1 VVASEEN
8 GWPTTPEE
16 LVHVQRALS
25 DARPPPWRPIASP
38 IVAGVWFAAPTGSSG
53 DRSGERAWV
62 AAVSMRGS
70 EVLAEHV
77 ERARTAAGYLPGLLA
92 LREGRMLERA
102 VRALPGPP
110 DVLLVNATGR
120 DHPRGAGLAL
130 HLGAALSL
138 PTVGVTDRPLVAE
151 ISGGV
156 GKESGDQRSVRLGG
170 QEVAALVR
178 TRAGARP
185 VVVHAAWR
193 TDVATA
199 VEVVL
204 GSSDRSRTPE
214 PLRHARRLARL
225 ARARDEGH
233 LR

>member
-1 VVASEEN
+1 MGSEEV
-8 GWPTTPEE
+8 GWPTTPEG
-16 LVHVQRALS
+16 LVHVQRSLRG
-25 DARPPPWRPIASP
+25 ARPPPWRPSASP

-62 AAVSMRGS
+62 AAVSMRQG

-77 ERARTAAGYLPGLLA
+77 ERGRTGAGYLPGLLA
-92 LREGRMLERA
+92 LREGCILERA
-102 VRALPGPP
+102 VRALPEPP

-120 DHPRGAGLAL
+120 DHPRQAGLAL

-151 ISGGV
+151 TPEAPGEAPG
-156 GKESGDQRSVRLGG
+156 ERASVHLRGE
-170 QEVAALVR
+170 EVAALVR

-193 TDVATA
+193 TDVATG
-199 VEVVL
+199 VEVVM

-225 ARARDEGH
+225 ARARDEGR

>member
-1 VVASEEN
+1 MGSEEV
-8 GWPTTPEE
+8 GWPTTSEG
-16 LVHVQRALS
+16 LVHMQRALR
-25 DARPPPWRPIASP
+25 DARPPPWRPSASP

-77 ERARTAAGYLPGLLA
+77 GRGRTAAGYRPGLLA
-92 LREGRMLERA
+92 LREGRLLERA
-102 VRALPGPP
+102 VRALPEPP

-151 ISGGV
+151 LSGGLS
-156 GKESGDQRSVRLGG
+156 EASGDRVSVRLGG
-170 QEVAALVR
+170 EEVAALVR

-193 TDVATA
+193 TDVPTG

-204 GSSDRSRTPE
+204 GSSGRSRTPE

-225 ARARDEGH
+225 ARARDEGR